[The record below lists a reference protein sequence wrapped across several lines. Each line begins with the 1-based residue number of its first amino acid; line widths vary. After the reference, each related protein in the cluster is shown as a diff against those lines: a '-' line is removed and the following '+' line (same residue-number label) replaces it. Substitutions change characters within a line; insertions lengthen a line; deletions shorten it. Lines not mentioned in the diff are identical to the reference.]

1 MFNNFFSCVWPLF
14 RWKRF
19 ECLLL
24 GKGVLKICSK
34 FAEEHP
40 CRSEIS
46 KKLLCKFLEITLRYG
61 CSPVTLLHIF
71 RAPFLKNTSGWLLV
85 KSIMVVC
92 LVHYCIKLYSD
103 ILQQNGLVIEINW
116 YMKVLANSLLAEVL
130 QNSVNHLQWYVFPIA
145 LNQIFKSIL
154 NSLDW

>member
-40 CRSEIS
+40 FAEV
-46 KKLLCKFLEITLRYG
+46 TLRYG

-103 ILQQNGLVIEINW
+103 ILQQNGLVIEIIW